1 MENIQNEEMEID
13 LWEIFRAL
21 KKRALVILAAALL
34 CACLACA
41 YTLALVTPMYTSSS
55 AMLVLSKEE
64 ATVSTADLQVG
75 SQLTNDYSVLITS
88 RPVLQEVI
96 NTLSLDMDY
105 EDLEKKISVTN
116 PEETRILE
124 LSVENP
130 DPEMAKKIVDTLSE
144 VSSQYI
150 GEQME
155 VDPPKIIE
163 EGEIPTKRTSPSMSK
178 NVLLGFMAGLVVS
191 AGLIVLQTV
200 LDDTIKTEDDITK
213 YLGLYTLSSVPDRK
227 DYISGKKA
235 GKKKKTKSRKGK
247 KK

>member
-1 MENIQNEEMEID
+1 MENMQNEEMEID

-21 KKRALVILAAALL
+21 KKRALMILAAALL
-34 CACLACA
+34 CACVACA
-41 YTLALVTPMYTSSS
+41 YTLILVTPMYTSSA

-64 ATVSTADLQVG
+64 ANVSTADLQVG
-75 SQLTNDYSVLITS
+75 AQLTNDYAVLITS
-88 RPVLQEVI
+88 RPVLQEVTD
-96 NTLSLDMDY
+96 TLDLDMNY
-105 EDLEKKISVTN
+105 KQLEKNITVTN

-124 LSVENP
+124 LTVKNP

-163 EGEIPTKRTSPSMSK
+163 EGEIPTQRTSPSMSK
-178 NVLLGFMAGLVVS
+178 NVLLGFMAGLIVS
-191 AGLIVLQTV
+191 AGLIVLRTV
-200 LDDTIKTEDDITK
+200 LDDTIKTEDDVTK

-227 DYISGKKA
+227 DYISGKKT
-235 GKKKKTKSRKGK
+235 GKKKTKTSRKGK

>member
-1 MENIQNEEMEID
+1 MENMQNEEMEID

-34 CACLACA
+34 CACLTCA
-41 YTLALVTPMYTSSS
+41 YTLLLVTPMYTSSA

-64 ATVSTADLQVG
+64 ATLSTADLQVG

-96 NTLSLDMDY
+96 DTLSLDMDY
-105 EDLEKKISVTN
+105 KQLEGNITVNN
-116 PEETRILE
+116 PAETRILE
-124 LSVENP
+124 LSVKNP
-130 DPEMAKKIVDTLSE
+130 DPEMAKKIVDTLSD

-163 EGEIPTKRTSPSMSK
+163 EGEIPTQRTSPSMSK

-191 AGLIVLQTV
+191 AGLIVLRTV
-200 LDDTIKTEDDITK
+200 MDDTIKTEDDVTK

-227 DYISGKKA
+227 DYVSGKKA
-235 GKKKKTKSRKGK
+235 GKKRTKKSRKGK